1 MISTKYII
9 FIWIV
14 SLIIFTFYC
23 IFRLWYMSSTAS
35 FEDIIEPT
43 KYDAISY
50 INDLLKQDKIQNIPA
65 CASVYDDN
73 VGIRILG
80 YRSCKDAYQDYF
92 IKGLDMNEKYGNS
105 KSLSEL
111 CPEST
116 KSPQYLQCMKN
127 LLNKFTISANI
138 VNGVNNDMS
147 QSINQRLQERS
158 DILNDIQLDM
168 APYLSNSD
176 IKDFKIKTGAGLL
189 SNSSKQT
196 DELLRGISIYYK
208 SKYGVSQSAF
218 ADISNTQSKQQL
230 IQQQQTN
237 QLQIKKPGEIIIDQY
252 FANTFIGNYKPVK
265 GQYLAFDN
273 ILISLDFELPIEI
286 PSNTRTNSNTGSSNT
301 GSSNTGSSNTGS
313 SNTTSKDSNRKIV
326 SNKGKLNLTITDN
339 DTKALITYSIDKL
352 EKYQEKQNAISLSIS
367 SQIINSNIVANT
379 QTLQQLL
386 YLLGLNIPTKIIMTI
401 EIQKNDLG
409 LEYRTYKILNQ
420 SLDTIMVLRRVS

>member
-196 DELLRGISIYYK
+196 DELLRGISMYYK

-218 ADISNTQSKQQL
+218 ADISNTQSKQQ
-230 IQQQQTN
+230 QTN
-237 QLQIKKPGEIIIDQY
+237 QSQIKKPGEIIIDQY

-286 PSNTRTNSNTGSSNT
+286 PSNLRTTSNTGSSNME
-301 GSSNTGSSNTGS
+301 
-313 SNTTSKDSNRKIV
+313 SKDSNRKIV

>member
-92 IKGLDMNEKYGNS
+92 TKGLDMNEKYGNS

-218 ADISNTQSKQQL
+218 ADISNTQPT
-230 IQQQQTN
+230 QQQTN
-237 QLQIKKPGEIIIDQY
+237 QSQIKKPGEIIIDQY

-286 PSNTRTNSNTGSSNT
+286 PSNLRTTSNTGSSNME
-301 GSSNTGSSNTGS
+301 
-313 SNTTSKDSNRKIV
+313 SKDSKRKIV

>member
-73 VGIRILG
+73 VGIGILG

-92 IKGLDMNEKYGNS
+92 TKGLDMNEKYGYS

-196 DELLRGISIYYK
+196 DELLRGISMYYK

-218 ADISNTQSKQQL
+218 ADISNTQPT
-230 IQQQQTN
+230 QQQTN
-237 QLQIKKPGEIIIDQY
+237 QSQIKKPGEIIIDQY

-286 PSNTRTNSNTGSSNT
+286 PSNPRTTSNTESSNME
-301 GSSNTGSSNTGS
+301 
-313 SNTTSKDSNRKIV
+313 SKDSKRKIV

>member
-1 MISTKYII
+1 
-9 FIWIV
+9 
-14 SLIIFTFYC
+14 
-23 IFRLWYMSSTAS
+23 MSSTAS

-218 ADISNTQSKQQL
+218 ADISNTQPT
-230 IQQQQTN
+230 QQQTN
-237 QLQIKKPGEIIIDQY
+237 QSQIKKPGEIIIDQY

-286 PSNTRTNSNTGSSNT
+286 PSNLRTTSNTGSSNME
-301 GSSNTGSSNTGS
+301 
-313 SNTTSKDSNRKIV
+313 SKDSNRKIV

>member
-218 ADISNTQSKQQL
+218 ADISNTQPT
-230 IQQQQTN
+230 QQQTN
-237 QLQIKKPGEIIIDQY
+237 QSQIKKPGEIIIDQY

-286 PSNTRTNSNTGSSNT
+286 PSNPRTTSNTESSNME
-301 GSSNTGSSNTGS
+301 
-313 SNTTSKDSNRKIV
+313 SKDSNRKIV

>member
-218 ADISNTQSKQQL
+218 ADISNTQPT
-230 IQQQQTN
+230 QQQTN
-237 QLQIKKPGEIIIDQY
+237 QSQIKKPGEIIIDQY

-286 PSNTRTNSNTGSSNT
+286 PSNLRTTSNTGSSNME
-301 GSSNTGSSNTGS
+301 
-313 SNTTSKDSNRKIV
+313 SKDSNRKIV

>member
-196 DELLRGISIYYK
+196 DELLRGISMYYK

-218 ADISNTQSKQQL
+218 ADISNTQPT
-230 IQQQQTN
+230 QQQTN
-237 QLQIKKPGEIIIDQY
+237 QSQIKKPGEIIIDQY

-286 PSNTRTNSNTGSSNT
+286 PSNLRTTSNTGSSNME
-301 GSSNTGSSNTGS
+301 
-313 SNTTSKDSNRKIV
+313 SKDSNRKIV

>member
-73 VGIRILG
+73 VGIGILG

-92 IKGLDMNEKYGNS
+92 TKGLDMNEKYGYS

-196 DELLRGISIYYK
+196 DELLRGISMYYK

-218 ADISNTQSKQQL
+218 ADISNTQPT
-230 IQQQQTN
+230 QQQTN
-237 QLQIKKPGEIIIDQY
+237 QSQIKKPGEIIIDQY

-286 PSNTRTNSNTGSSNT
+286 PSNLRTTSNTGSSNME
-301 GSSNTGSSNTGS
+301 
-313 SNTTSKDSNRKIV
+313 SKDSNRKIV

-367 SQIINSNIVANT
+367 SQIINTNIVANT